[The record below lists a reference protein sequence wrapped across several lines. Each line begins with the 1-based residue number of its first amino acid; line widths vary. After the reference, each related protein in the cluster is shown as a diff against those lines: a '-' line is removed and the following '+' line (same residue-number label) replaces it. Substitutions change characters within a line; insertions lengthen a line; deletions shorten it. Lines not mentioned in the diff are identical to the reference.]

1 MGLAPPPLAGLVIL
15 LAGCLLSLTC
25 RPAPHP
31 CCRYVSALQVLD
43 KGLADDAVKGSHKE
57 MQGLKQELLGRV
69 GWAHLQRGE
78 EEAMRVRFPKAY
90 QPF

>member
-1 MGLAPPPLAGLVIL
+1 M
-15 LAGCLLSLTC
+15 
-25 RPAPHP
+25 
-31 CCRYVSALQVLD
+31 SALQVLD